1 MKRNGYLINTV
12 NSYLATSNIYEV
24 REGAVRLSVSGLDPL
39 NADTVFISIEK
50 KVGDSNW
57 APLYRNGQR
66 IKLSGANVDYLELVT
81 GIYRVVAVGVTT
93 ENVVVFFEE
102 DEKRL
107 DNRVNYVYN
116 PIATVVSNGGSS
128 GSGLQYWTEH
138 ENSDLNGSV
147 FRPKNLDNVCFEV
160 MSATGGFNVGK
171 ENDVYSVYPLGENSI
186 RIKPRG
192 AGPCGNQSI
201 VIGGDEGN
209 GAEGAQNVLIGKI
222 NAIGV
227 TDGNIAIGGTLA
239 FNGESQVILNPGT
252 SYGFV
257 FPYGNS
263 YTENLGNGENLLT
276 QDSNRFKLTLSSS
289 LTGENDTVY
298 LLLRGE
304 TTPTV
309 FNPGVGIGNTIFIP
323 VGAGYYDAHV
333 LIQEVGTEN
342 TWLYNIKGTFT
353 KNVANTIFLSNITS
367 SLFAYTGL
375 IADPGFTFEPLA
387 DSGAFYIGATR
398 SSPNNYYIKAD
409 ILVSCMKVNDVI

>member
-12 NSYLATSNIYEV
+12 NPYLATSNIYEV

-50 KVGDSNW
+50 KVGDSSW

-116 PIATVVSNGGSS
+116 PIATVITNGGSS

-138 ENSDLNGSV
+138 ENSDLSGSI
-147 FRPKNLDNVCFEV
+147 FRPKTLDNVSFEV
-160 MSATGGFNVGK
+160 VSNNGGFNVGK
-171 ENDVYSVYPLGENSI
+171 SDDDYSIYPQGNNSI

-192 AGPCGNQSI
+192 AGPCGNESI
-201 VIGGDEGN
+201 VIGGDAGN
-209 GAEGAQNVLIGKI
+209 GAAGAQNVLIGKI

-227 TDGNIAIGGTLA
+227 TDGNIALGGTLA
-239 FNGESQVILNPGT
+239 FNGESQVIFNPGT

-257 FPYGNS
+257 FPYGNA

-276 QDSNRFKLTLSSS
+276 QNSNRFKLTLSASI
-289 LTGENDTVY
+289 TGENDNVP

-309 FNPGVGIGNTIFIP
+309 FSPGYGVGNTIYIP
-323 VGAGYYDAHV
+323 VGVGYYNAHV
-333 LIQEVGTEN
+333 LVQEVNTEN
-342 TWLYNIKGTFT
+342 TWLYNISGTYS
-353 KNVANTIFLSNITS
+353 KILSNTVLLS
-367 SLFAYTGL
+367 SVVSELLAYTGL
-375 IADPGFTFEPLA
+375 TSDPGISFQAYEDTGSFFIL
-387 DSGAFYIGATR
+387 ATR
-398 SSPNNYYIKAD
+398 SSPNNYYLKAD
-409 ILVSCMKVNDVI
+409 ILVSCMEVALWQ